1 MSCGTIPAFFCR
13 AASLLCHT
21 TQDILCC
28 ACHIFPWSVL
38 HIEHQNL
45 NLMISEPINPVDTTD
60 PGEDLF
66 ALAGRSYRSR
76 LLLGTSRYP
85 NPQIML
91 DAMEASGTQLVTVS
105 IRRLNLA
112 DRAAGSILDYIDRAT
127 YDLLPNTAGCY
138 TAKEAVLTAQ
148 LAREALQ
155 TDLVKV
161 EVIGDDDT
169 LLPDVE
175 QLLKACNELVKAGFK
190 VLPYCND
197 DLITCLKLQDMGC
210 AAVMPLASPIGSGMG
225 IRNPYNLQIIRERIS
240 IPMIIDAGIGTASDA
255 ARAMELGA
263 DGVLLNTAVAGA
275 SHPVAMARAM
285 RLALEGGRLAR
296 RSGRIPTRLYAT
308 ASSPTEGLIGRR
320 QTP

>member
-1 MSCGTIPAFFCR
+1 MLTS
-13 AASLLCHT
+13 
-21 TQDILCC
+21 
-28 ACHIFPWSVL
+28 
-38 HIEHQNL
+38 E
-45 NLMISEPINPVDTTD
+45 EPIVAPGAADTF
-60 PGEDLF
+60 E
-66 ALAGRSYRSR
+66 LAGRSYTSR

-85 NPQIML
+85 NPRVMIE
-91 DAMEASGTQLVTVS
+91 AMEASGTQLVTVS

-112 DRAAGSILDYIDRAT
+112 DQGSGSILGYIDRSR
-127 YDLLPNTAGCY
+127 YDLLPNTAGCF
-138 TAKEAVLTAQ
+138 TAREAVLTAQ
-148 LAREALQ
+148 LAREALE
-155 TDLVKV
+155 TDLIKV

-175 QLLKACNELVKAGFK
+175 QLLKACQDLVKAGFK

-197 DLITCLKLQDMGC
+197 DLITCLKLQEMGC

-275 SHPVAMARAM
+275 HHPVEMARGT
-285 RLALEGGRLAR
+285 RLAIEGGRLAHR
-296 RSGRIPTRLYAT
+296 AGRIPTRLYAT
-308 ASSPTEGLIGRR
+308 ASSPTEGMIGRS
-320 QTP
+320 

>member
-1 MSCGTIPAFFCR
+1 MEQAQPE
-13 AASLLCHT
+13 L
-21 TQDILCC
+21 
-28 ACHIFPWSVL
+28 
-38 HIEHQNL
+38 
-45 NLMISEPINPVDTTD
+45 
-60 PGEDLF
+60 GEDLF
-66 ALAGRSYRSR
+66 ELAGRSYHSR

-85 NPQIML
+85 NPRVML
-91 DAMEASGTQLVTVS
+91 DAIEASGTQLVTVS

-112 DRAAGSILDYIDRAT
+112 DRAAGSILNYIDRSR

-148 LAREALQ
+148 LAREALE
-155 TDLVKV
+155 TDLIKV

-175 QLLKACNELVKAGFK
+175 QLLNACNELVKAGFK

-225 IRNPYNLQIIRERIS
+225 IRNPYNLRIIRERIT

-255 ARAMELGA
+255 ALAMEIGA

-275 SHPVAMARAM
+275 HHPVDMARAM
-285 RLALEGGRLAR
+285 RLALEGGRLAHR
-296 RSGRIPTRLYAT
+296 AGRIPTRLYAT
-308 ASSPTEGLIGRR
+308 ASSPTEGMIGR
-320 QTP
+320 QAAI

>member
-1 MSCGTIPAFFCR
+1 MT
-13 AASLLCHT
+13 
-21 TQDILCC
+21 DIQ
-28 ACHIFPWSVL
+28 AP
-38 HIEHQNL
+38 EN
-45 NLMISEPINPVDTTD
+45 D
-60 PGEDLF
+60 PF
-66 ALAGRSYRSR
+66 TLAGKEYRSR

-91 DAMEASGTQLVTVS
+91 EAMQASGTELVTVS

-112 DRAAGSILDYIDRAT
+112 DRAAGSILNYIDRAR

-148 LAREALQ
+148 LAREALE
-155 TDLVKV
+155 TDLIKV
-161 EVIGDDDT
+161 EVIGDEDT

-175 QLLKACNELVKAGFK
+175 QLLKACNELVKAGFQ

-197 DLITCLKLQDMGC
+197 DLITCLKLRDMGC

-225 IRNPYNLQIIRERIS
+225 IRNPYNLQIIRERIG

-275 SHPVAMARAM
+275 HHPVSMARAM
-285 RLALEGGRLAR
+285 RLAIEGGRLAHR
-296 RSGRIPTRLYAT
+296 AGRIPTRLYAT
-308 ASSPTEGLIGRR
+308 ASSPTEGMIGRK
-320 QTP
+320 PAE